1 MQVLTELLAQDTKRM
16 VRLELAG
23 AQLQANQ
30 ANAALA
36 TIAPVHTVMPA
47 DSQRFF
53 RIAVYAHLG
62 SGDREGA
69 AATAKHFMDVAK
81 TAEDKQAAEKLMA
94 LTAPRAAP
102 VAPRPQEA
110 SEGGGPRKQR
120 GEPVSESKEELAAPP
135 AKSPPVSGM
144 FVELQC
150 GGKQARMVLET
161 KAGRKVFL
169 IEDPGNVAITSGSGG
184 EIEMTCG
191 LQKPPKKD

>member
-1 MQVLTELLAQDTKRM
+1 MELLAQDTKRM

-36 TIAPVHTVMPA
+36 TIAPVHTVTPA

-120 GEPVSESKEELAAPP
+120 GSRYRNRRRNWPRRPLKALRYQGCSSNFSAAENRRAWSWRPRLAERC
-135 AKSPPVSGM
+135 
-144 FVELQC
+144 F
-150 GGKQARMVLET
+150 
-161 KAGRKVFL
+161 
-169 IEDPGNVAITSGSGG
+169 
-184 EIEMTCG
+184 
-191 LQKPPKKD
+191 